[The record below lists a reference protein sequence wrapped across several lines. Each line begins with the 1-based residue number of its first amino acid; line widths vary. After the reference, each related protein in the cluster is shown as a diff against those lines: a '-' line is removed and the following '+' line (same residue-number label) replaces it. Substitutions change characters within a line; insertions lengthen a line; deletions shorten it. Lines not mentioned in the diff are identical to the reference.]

1 MLTSKNRAYL
11 RGLANTMQ
19 AVTQIGKGGVTPEL
33 CRAVE
38 DALEAH
44 ELIKLGVLE
53 NAALTTREAADAVAE
68 GTGAD
73 VVSVIGRKIVLFRV
87 SSKEENRK
95 ISSQIKL
102 K

>member
-19 AVTQIGKGGVTPEL
+19 AITQVGKGGVTPEL
-33 CRAVE
+33 CRALE

-44 ELIKLGVLE
+44 ELIKIGVLE
-53 NAALTTREAADAVAE
+53 NSGLSTREAADSVAQ
-68 GTGAD
+68 TVGAD

>member
-19 AVTQIGKGGVTPEL
+19 PITQVGKGGVTAEL

-38 DALEAH
+38 EALEVH
-44 ELIKLGVLE
+44 ELIKLSVLE
-53 NAALTTREAADAVAE
+53 SSGLTARQAADLLSEAV
-68 GTGAD
+68 GAD
-73 VVSVIGRKIVLFRV
+73 VVAVIGRRMVLFRP
-87 SSKEENRK
+87 SSNEENRK
-95 ISSQIKL
+95 ISAQIKL

>member
-19 AVTQIGKGGVTPEL
+19 AVTQIGKGGVTPEF
-33 CRAVE
+33 CRALDDV
-38 DALEAH
+38 LEAH

-53 NAALTTREAADAVAE
+53 NSGMTTREAADAVAE

-73 VVSVIGRKIVLFRV
+73 VVSVIGRKIVIFRV

-95 ISSQIKL
+95 VSSQLKL

>member
-19 AVTQIGKGGVTPEL
+19 AVTQIGKGGVTHEL
-33 CRAVE
+33 CRAVG

-53 NAALTTREAADAVAE
+53 NAGMTTREAADAVAE

-95 ISSQIKL
+95 VSSQLKL